1 MTSLNTKLKCLLLDD
16 ELPGL
21 TYLKMMC
28 EQIPELEVV
37 KAFDNPEKLL
47 AEMKN
52 LDFDLVITDIEM
64 PGMDGLSVA
73 NLLKD
78 KMVIFTTAYKEY
90 AVEAFD
96 IEAID
101 YITKPV
107 KKDRLQKAVT
117 KALEKINKK
126 TSTKKFAQLNTDKG
140 KALLFFDQIIH
151 IQPSESDSRDKEVL
165 MKDGNSILLKNITFA
180 KLLSQIP
187 KADFCRINKKD
198 IVAMSA
204 VKFFAHDEIT
214 TTILDKSGKNLV
226 LFLSDIY
233 RSDFLCKINL

>member
-1 MTSLNTKLKCLLLDD
+1 ML
-16 ELPGL
+16 
-21 TYLKMMC
+21 C

-47 AEMKN
+47 SEIKN

-90 AVEAFD
+90 AVDAFD

-107 KKDRLQKAVT
+107 KKERLQKAVV

-126 TSTKKFAQLNTDKG
+126 ASNKKFTQLNTDKG

-165 MKDGNSILLKNITFA
+165 MKDGNTILLKNITFA
-180 KLLSQIP
+180 KLLSQLP

-198 IVAMSA
+198 IVAMNA

-214 TTILDKSGKNLV
+214 TTILDKNGKNLI

-233 RSDFLCKINL
+233 RSDFLCKINI

>member
-1 MTSLNTKLKCLLLDD
+1 MNTKLKCLLLDD

-90 AVEAFD
+90 AVDAFD

-107 KKDRLQKAVT
+107 KR
-117 KALEKINKK
+117 
-126 TSTKKFAQLNTDKG
+126 
-140 KALLFFDQIIH
+140 
-151 IQPSESDSRDKEVL
+151 P
-165 MKDGNSILLKNITFA
+165 FA
-180 KLLSQIP
+180 KSSLQSFRKNQQKLQ
-187 KADFCRINKKD
+187 
-198 IVAMSA
+198 
-204 VKFFAHDEIT
+204 
-214 TTILDKSGKNLV
+214 LKSLPN
-226 LFLSDIY
+226 
-233 RSDFLCKINL
+233 